1 MKNFLNIFHWMFT
14 ALGALL
20 GFLLGDLD
28 GFLITLI
35 VFVIIDYLTGIASA
49 YTQKTLSSKV
59 GFKGILKKICIFI
72 VVAIANI
79 IDVNMLEYPIL
90 RTAVIFFYISNE
102 GLSLIENF
110 AIIGVP
116 VPDKIKDVL
125 AQIKK
130 KGDDDEL

>member
-1 MKNFLNIFHWMFT
+1 MFT
-14 ALGALL
+14 TLGALL

-28 GFLITLI
+28 GFLIALI
-35 VFVIIDYLTGIASA
+35 VFVITDYLTGIISA

-72 VVAIANI
+72 VVSIAYI
-79 IDVNMLEYPIL
+79 FYFNMLEYPML

-102 GLSLIENF
+102 GISLIENL

-130 KGDDDEL
+130 KGDGDEL

>member
-1 MKNFLNIFHWMFT
+1 MKDIIHIFQWMFT
-14 ALGALL
+14 TLGALL

-28 GFLITLI
+28 GFLIALI
-35 VFVIIDYLTGIASA
+35 AFVTTDYLTGVIAA

-59 GFKGILKKICIFI
+59 GFKGIIKKICIFI

-79 IDVNMLEYPIL
+79 IDVNILEYPML

-102 GLSLIENF
+102 GISLIENL

-116 VPDKIKDVL
+116 VPDKLKDVL

>member
-1 MKNFLNIFHWMFT
+1 MFT

-79 IDVNMLEYPIL
+79 IDVNMLEYPML

>member
-1 MKNFLNIFHWMFT
+1 MFT

>member
-1 MKNFLNIFHWMFT
+1 MFT
-14 ALGALL
+14 TLGALL
-20 GFLLGDLD
+20 GFLLGDID
-28 GFLITLI
+28 GFLIALI
-35 VFVIIDYLTGIASA
+35 AFVITDYITGIISA

-59 GFKGILKKICIFI
+59 GFKGIIKKICIFI

-79 IDVNMLEYPIL
+79 IDVNMLEYPML

-102 GLSLIENF
+102 GISLIENL

-130 KGDDDEL
+130 KGDGDEL